1 MSDRY
6 SRSSRDFMTLHTVT
20 TDGRTRLLVELQ
32 ERAHDAARGGR
43 AGRQPVVELE
53 QVGKVLPQRL
63 LRVGSGRR
71 GCADRGG
78 GRAAVGQAGK
88 AARSAGTLT
97 RRAGSV
103 RARVVI
109 VLAGSVRACGCCVYC
124 VYIGVH
130 IVLWIACS
138 VRVCVCV
145 CVCVCARVC
154 VCVCVCVCPCVASRC
169 RVGGAVLARLARV
182 KERLVE
188 PPPAK
193 TRLRRQLRQ
202 RELLALA
209 ERGRD
214 DGDSSS

>member
-1 MSDRY
+1 MCDRY
-6 SRSSRDFMTLHTVT
+6 SRSSRDFMALHTVT

-32 ERAHDAARGGR
+32 ERTHDAARGGR

-53 QVGKVLPQRL
+53 QVGKVLPQRF
-63 LRVGSGRR
+63 LRVGGGRR

-78 GRAAVGQAGK
+78 GWAAVGQAGK

-145 CVCVCARVC
+145 CVCACARVC
-154 VCVCVCVCPCVASRC
+154 VCVFVCVSVRGVALSRGWC
-169 RVGGAVLARLARV
+169 GSRSPRARQGTAR
-182 KERLVE
+182 R
-188 PPPAK
+188 AAAG
-193 TRLRRQLRQ
+193 QNM
-202 RELLALA
+202 
-209 ERGRD
+209 
-214 DGDSSS
+214 SSAAAAAA